1 MVSPKYPCA
10 SAVSILI
17 WEQAEQ
23 APVHLS
29 MILRWPGF
37 QSDATHKWNFVGI
50 LLSNQ
55 SDFKNPEL
63 IFAWRF
69 QQVAARG
76 KSLSVPRTNFP
87 IIILTIEIA
96 GATTRIQITAGSK
109 KTLFIVQKKTTQTVI
124 SPEMVRT
131 TPWSSLVHWFALT
144 VANAAIENNLMITF
158 CVITRQNYSRPKARH
173 PVFEQTPVKEVFQK
187 ILASQR
193 FWTPHWT
200 SIKGSG

>member
-109 KTLFIVQKKTTQTVI
+109 KTLFIVQKK
-124 SPEMVRT
+124 
-131 TPWSSLVHWFALT
+131 
-144 VANAAIENNLMITF
+144 NNSN
-158 CVITRQNYSRPKARH
+158 RYKSRNGSNYSLIISCALICIDGSQCGNW
-173 PVFEQTPVKEVFQK
+173 EQSHDHVLCDHSSELQSAQGQ
-187 ILASQR
+187 ASC
-193 FWTPHWT
+193 FWTNT
-200 SIKGSG
+200 GKGSFPKNSG